1 MPSPRQVMP
10 QHAMQC
16 CVSAACLWSVSH
28 GWLARSP
35 GLELLRL
42 FMDLAYYRAFGR
54 LWALGLGCLGWLGYD
69 RGIEG

>member
-1 MPSPRQVMP
+1 MLRLCGMFMERQP
-10 QHAMQC
+10 
-16 CVSAACLWSVSH
+16 
-28 GWLARSP
+28 WLARSA